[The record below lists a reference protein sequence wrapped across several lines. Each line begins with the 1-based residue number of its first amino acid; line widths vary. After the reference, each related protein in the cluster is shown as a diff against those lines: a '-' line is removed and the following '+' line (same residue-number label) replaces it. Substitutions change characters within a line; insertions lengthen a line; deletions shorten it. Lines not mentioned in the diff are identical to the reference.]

1 MPRRTVFR
9 RLAHLSLDQEARERY
24 LVTFSSRCLYHHI
37 QRFPQL
43 SSDELFA
50 NQQPLELEI
59 GCGYGEFLCA
69 LAQANQARNFLG
81 IDISYTA
88 LQQAAYL
95 ASTLAL
101 KNIKF
106 IAANARLLYPLLA
119 PNSLEAVYLHFPD
132 PNRKRKFH
140 KRQLFTP
147 ALLDAMSQGLCPGGR
162 LSVMTDHREY
172 FLEMLEL
179 VEQDV
184 RFEKTHAERYLLGF
198 DAPAISRYQRLWER
212 HGLATLRFEVRRR
225 L

>member
-9 RLAHLSLDQEARERY
+9 RLAHLSLDQDTKERY
-24 LVTFSSRCLYHHI
+24 LMTFSSRCLYRHI
-37 QRFPQL
+37 QHFPML
-43 SSDELFA
+43 TSEKLFA
-50 NQQPLELEI
+50 NQLPLSLEI
-59 GCGYGEFLCA
+59 GCGYGEFLCS
-69 LAQANQARNFLG
+69 LAQANPTSNFLG

-101 KNIKF
+101 ENVKF

-119 PNSLEAVYLHFPD
+119 HDSLHAVYLHFPD
-132 PNRKRKFH
+132 PNRRRKFR

-147 ALLDAMSQGLCPGGR
+147 TLLDVISQALRPGGR
-162 LSVMTDHREY
+162 FSVMTDHHEY

-179 VEQDV
+179 VEQDT

-198 DAPAISRYQRLWER
+198 DAPIISRYQRLWER

-225 L
+225 S

>member
-9 RLAHLSLDQEARERY
+9 RLAHVSLDQETREQY

-37 QRFPQL
+37 QHFPRL
-43 SSDELFA
+43 SSDTLFA
-50 NQQPLELEI
+50 NQQPLSLEI
-59 GCGYGEFLCA
+59 GCGYGEFLCS
-69 LAQANQARNFLG
+69 LAQANPMHNFLG

-101 KNIKF
+101 ENSKF
-106 IAANARLLYPLLA
+106 VAADARLLYPLLA
-119 PNSLEAVYLHFPD
+119 PDSLQAVYLHFPD
-132 PNRKRKFH
+132 PNRRRKFR
-140 KRQLFTP
+140 KRRLFTP
-147 ALLDAMSQGLCPGGR
+147 ALLDVISQALCPGGR

-179 VEQDV
+179 VEQDG
-184 RFEKTHAERYLLGF
+184 RFEKTHVERYLPGF
-198 DAPAISRYQRLWER
+198 DAPVISRYQRLWER
-212 HGLATLRFEVRRR
+212 HGLATLRFEVRGR

>member
-9 RLAHLSLDQEARERY
+9 HLAQVSLDQEAKERY
-24 LVTFSSRCLYHHI
+24 LVMFSSHYLYHHI
-37 QRFPQL
+37 QHIPPL
-43 SSDELFA
+43 SSDTLFA

-81 IDISYTA
+81 IDISYQT
-88 LQQAAYL
+88 LQRAAYQ

-101 KNIKF
+101 SNIKF
-106 IAANARLLYPLLA
+106 VAANVHLLFPLFA
-119 PNSLEAVYLHFPD
+119 PDSLQAVYLHFPD
-132 PNRKRKFH
+132 PNRRRKFR

-147 ALLDAMSQGLCPGGR
+147 TLLDVISQALCPGGR
-162 LSVMTDHREY
+162 FSVMTDHREY

-179 VEQDV
+179 IERDA
-184 RFEKTHAERYLLGF
+184 RFEKTHAERYVSGF
-198 DAPAISRYQRLWER
+198 DAPVVSRYQRLWER
-212 HGLATLRFEVRRR
+212 HGLTTLRFEVRRR

>member
-9 RLAHLSLDQEARERY
+9 RLAHLSLDQETRERY

-37 QRFPQL
+37 QHFPQL
-43 SSDELFA
+43 SSDALFA
-50 NQQPLELEI
+50 DQQPLELEI

-69 LAQANQARNFLG
+69 LAQENQARNFLG

-132 PNRKRKFH
+132 PNRKRKFR

-147 ALLDAMSQGLCPGGR
+147 TLLDAMSQALCPGGR

-179 VEQDV
+179 VEQDA

-198 DAPAISRYQRLWER
+198 DAPVISRYQRLWER
-212 HGLATLRFEVRRR
+212 HGLSTLRFEVRRR